1 MSDRGRSEAPDDRR
15 PDGQAELPWADK
27 GSTDADAAIDPTSRA
42 ATPSGDAAAA
52 PALLAT
58 DEAPEPAA
66 ADIGRRRFFRA
77 FSREAVQA
85 AAQLVGAAAAL
96 QRSSLAATGE
106 LLGGRPASGDPIGQF
121 LGLGD
126 PPAPPPVAQFRSPYR
141 YREGELT
148 LVDQRGLP
156 DELVEVTC
164 HTGAEVAGC
173 VRDRLVRGGP
183 VLAQVAAYGVLVAAE
198 RMRTSTRFIRV
209 ATLHGTINAL
219 RSSRPSSRPMEA
231 ALDRVLATWQR
242 AGEEAPGDL
251 TADVLR
257 AEAEAIADEAM
268 LDHAALGRA
277 GAAALPVPLERHL
290 EVLLHGPVG
299 ALAGGA
305 LGTALAVLQE
315 LQVEGRDVHVWV
327 PEGRPTLQ
335 GARITAFELARLDI
349 RHTVLADAAAAGI
362 IARGRVD
369 AILVAAD
376 RIARNGDV
384 SATVGTYTLAV
395 VAARHAV
402 PLYVCAPLSTVD
414 LRVSDAWGFT
424 EEERP
429 ADELADVNGRRIPP
443 AESLV
448 QNPVLD
454 VTPAALIRG
463 FVTELGVL
471 APPFEESLERAVE
484 LRRSGPPAPPSA
496 KESPPPEAS
505 ALAADAAADHQAGS
519 EGSESTATLPSPPA
533 EDEDGWEGGW

>member
-1 MSDRGRSEAPDDRR
+1 
-15 PDGQAELPWADK
+15 
-27 GSTDADAAIDPTSRA
+27 
-42 ATPSGDAAAA
+42 
-52 PALLAT
+52 
-58 DEAPEPAA
+58 
-66 ADIGRRRFFRA
+66 
-77 FSREAVQA
+77 
-85 AAQLVGAAAAL
+85 
-96 QRSSLAATGE
+96 
-106 LLGGRPASGDPIGQF
+106 
-121 LGLGD
+121 
-126 PPAPPPVAQFRSPYR
+126 
-141 YREGELT
+141 
-148 LVDQRGLP
+148 
-156 DELVEVTC
+156 
-164 HTGAEVAGC
+164 
-173 VRDRLVRGGP
+173 
-183 VLAQVAAYGVLVAAE
+183 
-198 RMRTSTRFIRV
+198 
-209 ATLHGTINAL
+209 
-219 RSSRPSSRPMEA
+219 
-231 ALDRVLATWQR
+231 
-242 AGEEAPGDL
+242 
-251 TADVLR
+251 
-257 AEAEAIADEAM
+257 M

-414 LRVSDAWGFT
+414 LRVSDSWGFT

-463 FVTELGVL
+463 FFTELGVL
-471 APPFEESLERAVE
+471 ASPFEESLERAVE

-496 KESPPPEAS
+496 EESLPPEAS
-505 ALAADAAADHQAGS
+505 ALAADAAVDHEAGS
-519 EGSESTATLPSPPA
+519 EGSETTAALPSPPA
-533 EDEDGWEGGW
+533 EDEDGWEG